1 MNDEDI
7 RAALLARAEHQSWR
21 EISVAIGVGPETL
34 RQFSL
39 DPVRPLGAKSRAAV
53 LRYLTPAALD
63 PTIAEEIRLALGHAR
78 ETVRLLEA
86 VVSSARRHDEAQEIA
101 LREAAA
107 KTAFGGDLTK
117 RASAAARPR
126 TSAAE

>member
-1 MNDEDI
+1 MNDADI
-7 RAALLARAEHQSWR
+7 RAALLARSEHQSWR

-34 RQFSL
+34 RQFAV
-39 DPVRPLGAKSRAAV
+39 DPIRPLGAKSRAAI

-86 VVSSARRHDEAQEIA
+86 VVASADRRDEAEALA
-101 LREAAA
+101 LRKEAAQTIA
-107 KTAFGGDLTK
+107 DGDVTK
-117 RASAAARPR
+117 RAGAAARPR
-126 TSAAE
+126 KSKAE

>member
-1 MNDEDI
+1 MTDAEI
-7 RAALLARAEHQSWR
+7 RAALLARSEHQSWR

-86 VVSSARRHDEAQEIA
+86 VTASARRRDDAEALA
-101 LREAAA
+101 LREEAAR
-107 KTAFGGDLTK
+107 TISEGDVTK
-117 RASAAARPR
+117 RAAAAARPR
-126 TSAAE
+126 TSKAE

>member
-1 MNDEDI
+1 MNDADI
-7 RAALLARAEHQSWR
+7 RSALLARAEHQSWR

-34 RQFSL
+34 RQFSV

-86 VVSSARRHDEAQEIA
+86 VTASARRRDEAEAIA

-107 KTAFGGDLTK
+107 QTVADRDVTK
-117 RASAAARPR
+117 PAGAAARPR
-126 TSAAE
+126 RSKAE